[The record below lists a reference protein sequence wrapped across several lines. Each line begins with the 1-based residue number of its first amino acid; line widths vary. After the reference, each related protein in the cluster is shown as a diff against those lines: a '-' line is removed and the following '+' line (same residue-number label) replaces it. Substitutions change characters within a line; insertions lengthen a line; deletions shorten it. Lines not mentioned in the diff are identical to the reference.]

1 MVCMPGIP
9 PGDRRAQNACPIYR
23 ANRPALRHPVLF
35 FVLLCN
41 TLEVI
46 MQTTL
51 TVRLS
56 QQDAQELD
64 AICASTG
71 KSRSEVVRES
81 LRAYRL
87 REALRQSQSALGP
100 AARAAGWLTEDDVL
114 RDVS

>member
-81 LRAYRL
+81 PYGPIAYAR
-87 REALRQSQSALGP
+87 P
-100 AARAAGWLTEDDVL
+100 CARARVRSVRPHVPLVG
-114 RDVS
+114 

>member
-71 KSRSEVVRES
+71 KSRSELYGRVLTGLSPTRGLAPEP
-81 LRAYRL
+81 
-87 REALRQSQSALGP
+87 EC
-100 AARAAGWLTEDDVL
+100 ARSGRTCRWLADGG
-114 RDVS
+114 